1 MSTLIFLFSFL
12 SYFFVIFL
20 RRLDPIFD
28 EVAKEGGEGFEDLK
42 EQANQGKQPFDHD
55 TPLVHRYP
63 FSDCMMMKYD
73 GGKLVV
79 NHHMMHTPTHDFTLF
94 MNAMSKKTS

>member
-1 MSTLIFLFSFL
+1 M
-12 SYFFVIFL
+12 
-20 RRLDPIFD
+20 RRLDPVFD
-28 EVAKEGGEGFEDLK
+28 EVAEEEEREGFEDL
-42 EQANQGKQPFDHD
+42 EDQANQGKQPFDHD

-63 FSDCMMMKYD
+63 FSNCMMTKYD

-94 MNAMSKKTS
+94 MNAMSKD

>member
-1 MSTLIFLFSFL
+1 MPYFL
-12 SYFFVIFL
+12 VIFL
-20 RRLDPIFD
+20 RRLDPVLD
-28 EVAKEGGEGFEDLK
+28 EVAEEEEGEGFEELED
-42 EQANQGKQPFDHD
+42 QANQGKQPFDHD

-94 MNAMSKKTS
+94 MIALSRD

>member
-1 MSTLIFLFSFL
+1 MPYFL
-12 SYFFVIFL
+12 VIFL
-20 RRLDPIFD
+20 RRLDPVLD
-28 EVAKEGGEGFEDLK
+28 EVAEEEEGEGFEELED
-42 EQANQGKQPFDHD
+42 QAKQGKQPFDHD

-79 NHHMMHTPTHDFTLF
+79 NHPMMHAPTHDITMF
-94 MNAMSKKTS
+94 MIAL